1 MQQPPRPAGD
11 KPLRVAVIGLRGLPA
26 DRPKA
31 GGGERAI
38 EEWSSRLALRG
49 YDSIVYCR
57 WHYNRRPSTPY
68 KGIRLV
74 SLPSIPTKSLDTLS
88 HSLLA
93 TLHVAL
99 AGTADIIQYGGM
111 GTGLLAPL
119 GKLCRKKVVVAVD
132 GIDWERPKWGPAA
145 RFALRLGARTAFRW
159 ADVVHVDNRIAQRQF
174 GELFGRSPELITLAA
189 EACDNPGSDLI
200 APFGVEPHKYVL
212 FVGLL
217 KPDKGVHVL
226 VEAYRNMQT
235 ALPLVIVGDSP
246 DAGDYVQRLK
256 STSDDRVRFLGYVYG
271 SGVQQ
276 LFANCLLYVQPSLME
291 GNSPALMTAMG
302 YGRAVVASDIEQNME
317 TIGDA
322 GATFVKG
329 DAGSLAQVLTELIGD
344 SQEVERLGAL
354 ARERV
359 ATVYNWDRSTD
370 RLDHLYRQVWSG
382 PRNSCQR
389 SSVHDATS
397 LGKACQ

>member
-1 MQQPPRPAGD
+1 MHQAPDPTDD

-38 EEWSSRLALRG
+38 EEWFSRLALRG

-57 WHYNRRPSTPY
+57 WHYNRRPPTQY
-68 KGIRLV
+68 RGIRLV

-119 GKLCRKKVVVAVD
+119 GKLCRKKVVVALD
-132 GIDWERPKWGPAA
+132 GIDWDRPKWGPIA

-159 ADVVHVDNRIAQRQF
+159 ADAVHVDNALAQRQF
-174 GELFGRSPELITLAA
+174 DGLFGRSPELITLAA
-189 EACDNPGSDLI
+189 ETPDDPGSDALVR
-200 APFGVEPHKYVL
+200 FGVKPHEYVL

-226 VEAYRNMQT
+226 LEAYRRVQT
-235 ALPLVIVGDSP
+235 ELHLVIVGDSP
-246 DAGDYVQRLK
+246 DAGDYAQRLR
-256 STSDDRVRFLGYVYG
+256 SMSDGRVRFLGYVYG
-271 SGVQQ
+271 SDVQQ

-302 YGRAVVASDIEQNME
+302 YGRAVVTSDIEQNAE
-317 TIGDA
+317 TVGEA
-322 GATFVKG
+322 GATFVSG
-329 DAGSLAQVLTELIGD
+329 DAISLAQVLTQLICD
-344 SQEVERLGAL
+344 AQEVERLGGL
-354 ARERV
+354 ARERI
-359 ATVYNWDRSTD
+359 ATVYSWDRSTD
-370 RLDHLYRQVWSG
+370 RLDHLYRQV
-382 PRNSCQR
+382 
-389 SSVHDATS
+389 
-397 LGKACQ
+397 

>member
-1 MQQPPRPAGD
+1 MQRPPHRAEST
-11 KPLRVAVIGLRGLPA
+11 PLRVAVIGLKGLPA

-38 EEWSSRLALRG
+38 EEWFSRLALRG
-49 YDSIVYCR
+49 YDNVVYCR
-57 WHYNRRPSTPY
+57 RHYDRRPSTPY
-68 KGIRLV
+68 RGVRLV

-93 TLHVAL
+93 TLHLVL
-99 AGTADIIQYGGM
+99 FRTADIIQYGGM

-119 GKLCRKKVVVAVD
+119 GKLCRKKVVVALD
-132 GIDWERPKWGPAA
+132 GIDWERPKWGAVA
-145 RFALRLGARTAFRW
+145 RLTLKLGARMAFRW
-159 ADVVHVDNRIAQRQF
+159 ADAVHVDNKLAQQRF

-189 EACDNPGSDLI
+189 ETGADPGSDSL
-200 APFGVEPHKYVL
+200 ARFGLEPHNYVL

-226 VEAYRNMQT
+226 VEAYRKVRT

-246 DAGDYVQRLK
+246 DPGDYVRRLR

-271 SGVQQ
+271 PDAQQ

-302 YGRAVVASDIEQNME
+302 LGRAVVASDIEQNLE
-317 TIGDA
+317 TIGEA
-322 GATFVKG
+322 GATFVAG
-329 DAGSLAQVLTELIGD
+329 DAGSLAEVLTGLIGD
-344 SQEVERLGAL
+344 AREVERLGAA
-354 ARERV
+354 ARERI
-359 ATVYNWDRSTD
+359 ATVYNWETSTD
-370 RLDHLYRQVWSG
+370 RLDRLYRRVWSG
-382 PRNSCQR
+382 TDDRGAR
-389 SSVHDATS
+389 S
-397 LGKACQ
+397 